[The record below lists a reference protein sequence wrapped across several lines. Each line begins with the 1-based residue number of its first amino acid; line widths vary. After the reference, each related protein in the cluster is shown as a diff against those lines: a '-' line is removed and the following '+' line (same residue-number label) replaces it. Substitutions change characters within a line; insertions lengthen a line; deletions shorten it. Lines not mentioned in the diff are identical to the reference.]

1 MLPRAVPPGWF
12 RPGPAP
18 PRAGDRPPAGR
29 GPAGP
34 GRPGRHG
41 PLRDLERPA
50 DAFAS
55 LGPNWFASVM
65 GTGIVATAAATLPV
79 QWPGLRGFAT
89 AIWVLAAGW
98 LLVLAAAE
106 IVHWTRHRQAALGHA
121 RNPVMVQFYGAPPM
135 ALLTVGAGALLL
147 GPGLIGAQAALI
159 IDAVLW
165 PLGTLAGLASSLA
178 VPYLMFTRL
187 RAAPGRRVRRLADAR
202 GPAHG
207 QRGHRGPAHPAPA
220 RRPAAADAAA
230 GVLRHVRDQPDRE
243 HGGDH
248 PAVAAAGPAL
258 GRPGRDGAHALDRAR
273 PARAVHHRGRPARR
287 ARRGGSLP
295 SPYGAAFQA
304 FGVVYGVPVW
314 GFALLWAALATAIT
328 IRAARARIPFSLT
341 WWSFTFPLGTLVTG
355 TTSLAL
361 HTGAGL
367 FRWTA
372 VGLYLALVAAWVV
385 VSVRTVAGTWRGS
398 LLRAAPR
405 GRCGGWSRDEV
416 GTTHPDGGQDR
427 RPACL
432 DMVPRSAAGGHRAS
446 PPRGTRCG
454 RAGGHAGGQAVA
466 RGWAG
471 DGAGC
476 WPSAWLPYPSS

>member
-1 MLPRAVPPGWF
+1 MTTST
-12 RPGPAP
+12 PAP
-18 PRAGDRPPAGR
+18 PAPARAARVRPGGSAPAGPGP

-65 GTGIVATAAATLPV
+65 GTGIVAIAAATLPV

-147 GPGLIGAQAALI
+147 GPGLIGAHAALM

-187 RAAPGRRVRRLADAR
+187 RAAPDAAFGGWLMPVVPPMVSAATGALLIPHLPAGQPRLTLLLACYAMFGISLIASVVIITQLWQRLAR
-202 GPAHG
+202 HSIGPVAMVPTLWIVLGPLG
-207 QRGHRGPAHPAPA
+207 QSITAAGLLG
-220 RRPAAADAAA
+220 AAARL
-230 GVLRHVRDQPDRE
+230 V
-243 HGGDH
+243 
-248 PAVAAAGPAL
+248 
-258 GRPGRDGAHALDRAR
+258 
-273 PARAVHHRGRPARR
+273 
-287 ARRGGSLP
+287 LP
-295 SPYGAAFQA
+295 SPYGPAFQA

-314 GFALLWAALATAIT
+314 GFAVLWATLATAIT
-328 IRAARARIPFSLT
+328 IRAARAGLPFTLT
-341 WWSFTFPLGTLVTG
+341 WWSFTFPVGTLVTG

-361 HTGAGL
+361 HTGDGAL
-367 FRWTA
+367 RWA
-372 VGLYLALVAAWVV
+372 AAGLYLALVAAWAV
-385 VSVRTVAGTWRGS
+385 VSVRTVAGIWRGS
-398 LLRAAPR
+398 VLRGAPPLTPPDGPGLRA
-405 GRCGGWSRDEV
+405 DEV
-416 GTTHPDGGQDR
+416 AALTRTGEGIAR
-427 RPACL
+427 LPA
-432 DMVPRSAAGGHRAS
+432 
-446 PPRGTRCG
+446 
-454 RAGGHAGGQAVA
+454 
-466 RGWAG
+466 
-471 DGAGC
+471 
-476 WPSAWLPYPSS
+476 